1 MDDRGDRIALVVE
14 IIILI
19 VFAVCAVHWVS
30 DAEAGQ
36 QASVYV
42 NECNA

>member
-19 VFAVCAVHWVS
+19 VFAVCAVNWVG
-30 DAEAGQ
+30 DAETGQ
-36 QASVYV
+36 QASAYV

>member
-14 IIILI
+14 IIIMI
-19 VFAVCAVHWVS
+19 VFVVCAVHWVS
-30 DAEAGQ
+30 DAETGQ
-36 QASVYV
+36 QASAYV